1 MLNYSIFGAQK
12 QIHMKKNPLLFLL
25 GFIVMISYSC
35 NKIPDHARYVPK
47 NAIGVFTVDMDKL
60 SKKLIW
66 NVLTGSEV
74 FDEMQKDIKN
84 EESKKA
90 MKDFSNIGIDPAS
103 TIYVFYTGNMRD
115 ESHPC
120 LVAAMKDAGKFES
133 FISKNYP
140 QLKIED
146 NKDYKSCLVENK
158 FLMSWNK
165 EVAIATVINTSFEA
179 EMPAMDV
186 ADTILPPVPVVNMER
201 DKNYVKELFALKSEN
216 AITSNSNFKKLQN
229 DGHDFS
235 LWVNYEELYKQNK
248 DLSSNELKAF
258 IKDEYFTDAALATG
272 FDFEKGAVDMEMD
285 YYFSKQL
292 AAIYKKYSGGNI
304 DESLVKS
311 IPSKDISVLIAYNLK
326 PKMIEEFLKEFKLDG
341 LANLGLVAAGTS
353 METIMSAFKGD
364 MVFALTDMKAKIKD
378 STANTMSYTSDI
390 PDFNITYAMSIGD
403 VSSFESL
410 LDKGVKQSMLVKNG
424 NSYTIPY
431 AENALLMYD
440 KKQMVYSNQ
449 KNMAQQFM
457 DNKGLAKE
465 GIPSDV
471 WKNITSNPISAYAD
485 IQKMLGTIDMA
496 SKDESEQQLM
506 NELKKMF
513 TYAEVYGG
521 KMKGNANHLE
531 GNLYFSNKDENAMIQ
546 LINLGIKIKKA
557 EDAKK
562 TAPATDSLDV

>member
-1 MLNYSIFGAQK
+1 
-12 QIHMKKNPLLFLL
+12 MKKNLNLFVLSL
-25 GFIVMISYSC
+25 VVIIAFSC
-35 NKIPDHARYVPK
+35 NKIPNHARYVPK
-47 NAIGVFTVDMDKL
+47 NALGVFTVDMNKL

-120 LVAAMKDAGKFES
+120 MVAAMKDAGKFEA

-140 QLKIED
+140 ELKIED
-146 NKDYKSCLVENK
+146 NKNYKSCLVENK

-165 EVAIATVINTSFEA
+165 EVAIATVINTGFEA
-179 EMPAMDV
+179 EMPPMDM
-186 ADTILPPVPVVNMER
+186 ADTIMPPAPVVNMDR
-201 DKNYVKELFALKSEN
+201 DKNYIKELFALSSEN

-248 DLSSNELKAF
+248 DLSSSELKAF
-258 IKDEYFTDAALATG
+258 IKDEYFADAALASG

-292 AAIYKKYSGGNI
+292 AAIYKKYSDGNI

-341 LANLGLVAAGTS
+341 LANLGLVAIGTS

-364 MVFALTDMKAKIKD
+364 MVFALTDLKAKAKD
-378 STANTMSYTSDI
+378 STANAMSYTSDM
-390 PDFNITYAMSIGD
+390 PDFNMTYAMSIGD
-403 VSSFESL
+403 VTSFETL

-424 NSYTIPY
+424 NTYSIPY
-431 AENALLMYD
+431 SEDAILMYD

-449 KNMAQQFM
+449 KSMAQQFM
-457 DNKGLAKE
+457 ENKGNAKE
-465 GIPSDV
+465 GIPSEA

-485 IQKMLGTIDMA
+485 IQKILGAVDMGA
-496 SKDESEQQLM
+496 KDAAEQQLM
-506 NELKKMF
+506 NDIKSMF
-513 TYAEVYGG
+513 TYAQIYGG

-557 EDAKK
+557 EDARK
-562 TAPATDSLDV
+562 TAPVVDSLNV